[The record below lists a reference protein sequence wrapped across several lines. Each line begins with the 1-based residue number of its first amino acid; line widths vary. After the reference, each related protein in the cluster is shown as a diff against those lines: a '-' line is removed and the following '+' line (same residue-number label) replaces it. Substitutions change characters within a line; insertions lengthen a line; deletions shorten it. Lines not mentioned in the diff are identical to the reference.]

1 MREETKEKIVSVS
14 KAILVTV
21 GAVGLITI
29 GAVMG
34 NAVQLLKY
42 TPLGGKRSKIKIYE
56 MNKNIK
62 RLLERGLIEI
72 KENQT
77 HKFLKITQKGK
88 KLLLKYELEGLA
100 QNKPPKWD
108 KKYRVIVFDI
118 SEMRRKDRDKLRRTI
133 RGFGF
138 ICLQNSVWVYP
149 YHCQEIIELLKKY
162 LELKGEVIYM
172 TVDSIENDGWLRKS
186 FKLKRGLF
194 R

>member
-1 MREETKEKIVSVS
+1 MKEETKEKIISIS

-72 KENQT
+72 KEDQT
-77 HKFLKITQKGK
+77 HKFLKITPKGK
-88 KLLLKYELEGLA
+88 KLLLKYELEGLS

-108 KKYRVIVFDI
+108 KKYRVIIFDI
-118 SEMRRKDRDKLRRTI
+118 SEMRRKDRDKLRRII

-172 TVDSIENDGWLRKS
+172 TVDSIENDDWLLKS